1 MKKTKILIRLCLLT
15 VSILLFA
22 QVSTFA
28 ATGTSTGA
36 GVRVRKSA
44 SSDSE
49 QIEVLAV
56 NDRVE
61 ILGEEGD
68 WYKISFKDKTGYVSK
83 AFIET
88 GSKKTTTSESTEK
101 KEEQATE
108 PESNTAAEQPAET
121 SEASANQGAE
131 EITETPQENNKV
143 EENTTEA
150 ENNTNNNAEQTT
162 QEQPAEQAQA
172 TVAVPASNTKKCKI
186 TSDTV
191 VNILPVITS
200 EQISQV
206 KKNQEVN
213 LITSTG
219 LWGYVKAENIDGW
232 VRIDKLSSEEVT
244 QTVEVPVEQPA
255 TEQPAE
261 EKPTEQ
267 PAAEQPAE
275 EKPAEQPAAEQPK
288 EQPATEQVAQP
299 EQSNYA
305 EKTMYVSA
313 TAINIRKEA
322 SITSDVISG
331 ATLNTAYTVV
341 GEENDWYKVKAEGG
355 YGYIKKELL
364 SDTKTEETSRSNQT
378 DRTQAAQAQ
387 TPAATPAP
395 AAQTQAAPAATP
407 APAASTSKVTGAD
420 VAAYAQQFLGCSYVY
435 AAAGPNSFDCSGLT
449 MYVYKHF
456 GYNLS
461 HSSKVQA
468 TQGVKV
474 TGDLQPG
481 DILVFS
487 NDGKQ
492 VGHVGLYIGNDKFI
506 HASDYST
513 GVIISNLHDSW
524 NINKYWGARRI
535 IQ

>member
-1 MKKTKILIRLCLLT
+1 MKKMKKQVKILIS
-15 VSILLFA
+15 VAILLIIA
-22 QVSTFA
+22 GITVLA
-28 ATGTSTGA
+28 ATIGKVNSSYVRLREKASTE
-36 GVRVRKSA
+36 
-44 SSDSE
+44 SE
-49 QIEVLAV
+49 ILDVLMEGEQ
-56 NDRVE
+56 VE
-61 ILGEEGD
+61 ILAEEGD
-68 WYKISFKDKTGYVSK
+68 WYKISVNGRTGYVSK
-83 AFIET
+83 AFVTKNGET
-88 GSKKTTTSESTEK
+88 PAPAVDPNANQNTANNATPETPAAPATTTATITTKIYKVAEST
-101 KEEQATE
+101 
-108 PESNTAAEQPAET
+108 S
-121 SEASANQGAE
+121 
-131 EITETPQENNKV
+131 V
-143 EENTTEA
+143 Y
-150 ENNTNNNAEQTT
+150 
-162 QEQPAEQAQA
+162 
-172 TVAVPASNTKKCKI
+172 
-186 TSDTV
+186 
-191 VNILPVITS
+191 ILPILSSDVIGTINAG
-200 EQISQV
+200 EGLD
-206 KKNQEVN
+206 
-213 LITSTG
+213 LINSTG
-219 LWGYVKAENIDGW
+219 LWGYVKSGNIKGW

-261 EKPTEQ
+261 EKP
-267 PAAEQPAE
+267 A
-275 EKPAEQPAAEQPK
+275 
-288 EQPATEQVAQP
+288 EQPATEQPAQP
-299 EQSNYA
+299 EQSNFA

-355 YGYIKKELL
+355 YGFIKKELL

-387 TPAATPAP
+387 TPAPT
-395 AAQTQAAPAATP
+395 AQTQAAPAATP

>member
-1 MKKTKILIRLCLLT
+1 MKKMKKQVKILIS
-15 VSILLFA
+15 VAILLIIA
-22 QVSTFA
+22 GITVLA
-28 ATGTSTGA
+28 ATIGKVNSSYVRLREKASTE
-36 GVRVRKSA
+36 
-44 SSDSE
+44 SE
-49 QIEVLAV
+49 ILDVLMEGEQ
-56 NDRVE
+56 VE
-61 ILGEEGD
+61 ILAEEGD
-68 WYKISFKDKTGYVSK
+68 WYKISVNGRTGYVSK
-83 AFIET
+83 AFVTKNGET
-88 GSKKTTTSESTEK
+88 PAPAVDPNANQNTANNATPETPAAPATTTATITTKIYKVAEST
-101 KEEQATE
+101 
-108 PESNTAAEQPAET
+108 S
-121 SEASANQGAE
+121 
-131 EITETPQENNKV
+131 V
-143 EENTTEA
+143 Y
-150 ENNTNNNAEQTT
+150 
-162 QEQPAEQAQA
+162 
-172 TVAVPASNTKKCKI
+172 
-186 TSDTV
+186 
-191 VNILPVITS
+191 ILPILSSDVIGTINAG
-200 EQISQV
+200 EGLD
-206 KKNQEVN
+206 
-213 LITSTG
+213 LINSTG
-219 LWGYVKAENIDGW
+219 LWGYVKSGNIKGW

-261 EKPTEQ
+261 EKPAEQ

-275 EKPAEQPAAEQPK
+275 EKPAEQPAAEQPAEEK
-288 EQPATEQVAQP
+288 PAEQPATEQPAQP
-299 EQSNYA
+299 EQSNFA

-355 YGYIKKELL
+355 YGFIKKELL

-387 TPAATPAP
+387 TPAPT
-395 AAQTQAAPAATP
+395 AQTQAAPAATP

>member
-1 MKKTKILIRLCLLT
+1 MKKMKKQVKILIS
-15 VSILLFA
+15 VAILLIIA
-22 QVSTFA
+22 GITVFA
-28 ATGTSTGA
+28 ATIGKVNSSYVRLREKASTE
-36 GVRVRKSA
+36 
-44 SSDSE
+44 SE
-49 QIEVLAV
+49 ILDVLMEGEQ
-56 NDRVE
+56 VE
-61 ILGEEGD
+61 ILAEEGD
-68 WYKISFKDKTGYVSK
+68 WYKISVNGRTGYVSK
-83 AFIET
+83 AFVTKNGET
-88 GSKKTTTSESTEK
+88 PAPAADPNTNQNTANNATPETPAAPATTTATITTKIYKVAEST
-101 KEEQATE
+101 
-108 PESNTAAEQPAET
+108 S
-121 SEASANQGAE
+121 
-131 EITETPQENNKV
+131 V
-143 EENTTEA
+143 Y
-150 ENNTNNNAEQTT
+150 
-162 QEQPAEQAQA
+162 
-172 TVAVPASNTKKCKI
+172 
-186 TSDTV
+186 
-191 VNILPVITS
+191 ILPILSSDVIGTINAG
-200 EQISQV
+200 EGLD
-206 KKNQEVN
+206 
-213 LITSTG
+213 LINSTG
-219 LWGYVKAENIDGW
+219 LWGYVKSGNIKGW

-261 EKPTEQ
+261 EKP
-267 PAAEQPAE
+267 A
-275 EKPAEQPAAEQPK
+275 
-288 EQPATEQVAQP
+288 EQPATEQPAQP

-355 YGYIKKELL
+355 YGFIKKELL